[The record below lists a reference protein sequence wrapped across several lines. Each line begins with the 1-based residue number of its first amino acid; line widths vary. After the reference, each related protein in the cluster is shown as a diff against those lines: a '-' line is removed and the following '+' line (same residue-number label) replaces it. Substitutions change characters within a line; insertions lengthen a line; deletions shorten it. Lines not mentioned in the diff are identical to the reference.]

1 MKLDKGWKKQQKFV
15 YTIYLFKY
23 GGVIIMRFMSFLSK
37 VYLFRIFGLNL
48 FEERRRR
55 KKEKQ
60 KKILGEKKK
69 ERKEKK
75 KS

>member
-1 MKLDKGWKKQQKFV
+1 
-15 YTIYLFKY
+15 
-23 GGVIIMRFMSFLSK
+23 MSFLSK

-55 KKEKQ
+55 KKRNK

-69 ERKEKK
+69 KRKEKK
-75 KS
+75 IIAWSKLAKGETGK